1 MRDYFLW
8 LSRLY
13 SVRVYTWSPLFFL
26 GNPIVITASGPVVLR
41 EGDQDNSRPVLV
53 ALVSGTP
60 YPQPSN
66 ISWRFNNS
74 RSLPDDVVENG
85 HELLLPGIIRPEI
98 EGVYTC
104 NVTTSAGSDSTNI
117 SVRLIRKSSHSYSSL
132 WWEIFVSMY
141 IGWPSVSLSPSIS
154 HSVQVNSSITLVCN
168 DRRGLPPPTFMWT
181 FNGSNL
187 TTGIVYFQILYIV
200 LWYLSFSLSLSLW
213 HAGNHISRVDQRAS
227 PPYSS
232 SLTIDQFQP
241 SHSGEYK
248 CIASNDAGS
257 SYRAVTLSVRQPS
270 EFQPVH

>member
-1 MRDYFLW
+1 M
-8 LSRLY
+8 
-13 SVRVYTWSPLFFL
+13 
-26 GNPIVITASGPVVLR
+26 ITASGPVVLR

-132 WWEIFVSMY
+132 
-141 IGWPSVSLSPSIS
+141 
-154 HSVQVNSSITLVCN
+154 
-168 DRRGLPPPTFMWT
+168 
-181 FNGSNL
+181 
-187 TTGIVYFQILYIV
+187 
-200 LWYLSFSLSLSLW
+200 
-213 HAGNHISRVDQRAS
+213 
-227 PPYSS
+227 
-232 SLTIDQFQP
+232 
-241 SHSGEYK
+241 
-248 CIASNDAGS
+248 
-257 SYRAVTLSVRQPS
+257 
-270 EFQPVH
+270 